1 MYYTPHQN
9 LGSIGARLI
18 GCSSGRYIRN
28 RIVEAPRFSVS
39 RISVKRARGA
49 TKKVAKPAKKSSQPP
64 PGTDLS
70 KADSFPIAGIG
81 ASAGGLE
88 AFKELL
94 SNLPEKTG
102 MAYVLVPHLDPDHQS
117 VLTEILSRFTKIPIA
132 EVMDGMPV
140 DRDHIY
146 VLPPNKTM
154 GISDRK
160 FVLVERQPS
169 HGPHLPID
177 YFFTALANDQGDQA
191 IGIILSGTA
200 SDGTQGCIA
209 VKVAGGITFAQ
220 DQKSAK
226 FHDMPENAI
235 RGGSIDFVLP
245 PKGIA
250 QELARISRR
259 THAARIHAE
268 SLAPAMTG
276 QPAEL
281 DVLFALLQKAMGV
294 DFRHYKQTTLQRR
307 IKRRMVL
314 HHFLKLKDYL
324 RYIDGNPTE
333 LDALYRDLLIHV
345 TEFFR
350 DEGTFDTLRNKI
362 LPSLL
367 QDRKPEDG
375 PLRIWV
381 PGCSTGQEVYSLAMV
396 ILEFLWAYDK
406 SRRSPAIPQLV
417 VQIFAT
423 DISDFALNRAR
434 SGIYAANEVSGISK
448 EQLNRFFVRHDGGY
462 QIHKSVR
469 EMCVFAKQNVV
480 KDPPF
485 SNLDLISCRN
495 LLIYFGPILQKR
507 AIPTFYYALKPRGY
521 LMLGPSESLGSFED
535 LFTLVDKKHKI
546 YQKKR
551 SNARV
556 VTHFIGPEYAMPRLE
571 PAHSTNIPNTGF
583 DVDRE
588 VERILAQRFVPG
600 SIVVNDEME
609 IVQFRGKI
617 GPFLEPAS
625 GHPTFSLS
633 KMAREDIQVDL
644 RDALTR
650 AKKENRRVRKEGL
663 RIASNGGTR
672 AIDLEVIPIRGQ
684 SAGERLYIIAF
695 QDAARPVPSTAAGRR
710 RLERQ
715 TEKGRTSREL
725 ARTNHEVE
733 RLREQLHTL
742 IDEHETTLE
751 EFKSANAEILS
762 ANEELQSSNEEL
774 ETTKEELQSSN
785 EELSTLNEELQNSNA
800 ELTLANNDQL
810 NLMTNVNLPVVMVG
824 NDLRIRRFTP
834 PAEKLLNLLPGDV
847 GRRLGE
853 IRSNLEPDD
862 LDQFARTTIENAVLQ
877 EREVRLKDG
886 PWYLLRVRPYKTWD
900 DKIEGAVLSFQDI
913 DSLKRTLDQ
922 TRTFAEALIENA
934 RESVLVLD
942 EGLRVIL
949 ANPVFC
955 QTFQVSPKETKG
967 RPIYELGNRQW
978 DVPRLREL
986 FHEITTHNTRIDG
999 YEVRHKSK
1007 HLGLR
1012 HMILNARRIEPQGG
1026 PQMILLSIED
1036 VTRKKNK
1043 KVNPFRTSLRQ
1054 CRETF
1059 AKHRPAIAAASF
1071 FLKSRSKRN
1080 IRLNKSPRPRRR
1092 I

>member
-1 MYYTPHQN
+1 M
-9 LGSIGARLI
+9 
-18 GCSSGRYIRN
+18 
-28 RIVEAPRFSVS
+28 
-39 RISVKRARGA
+39 KRARGA
-49 TKKVAKPAKKSSQPP
+49 TKKVAIPAKKDSLPP
-64 PGTDLS
+64 PGPELR
-70 KADSFPIAGIG
+70 KRDSFPIVGIG

-94 SNLPEKTG
+94 TSLPEKTG

-117 VLTEILSRFTKIPIA
+117 VLTEILSRFTKIA
-132 EVMDGMPV
+132 VCEVMDGMPV
-140 DRDHIY
+140 ERDRVY
-146 VLPPNKTM
+146 VIPPNKTM
-154 GISDRK
+154 GISDGK
-160 FVLVERQPS
+160 FALVEREPT

-177 YFFTALANDQGDQA
+177 YFFAALASNQGDRA
-191 IGIILSGTA
+191 IGIVLSGTA
-200 SDGTQGCIA
+200 SDGTQGCMAI
-209 VKVAGGITFAQ
+209 KVAGGITFAQ
-220 DQKSAK
+220 DEKSAK
-226 FHDMPENAI
+226 YYDMPGNAI
-235 RGGSIDFVLP
+235 RGGSIDSVLS

-259 THAARIHAE
+259 VDPTLTLAD
-268 SLAPAMTG
+268 SLEPDVTG
-276 QPAEL
+276 PPSDQDA
-281 DVLFALLQKAMGV
+281 LFALLQKATGV

-314 HHFLKLKDYL
+314 HHLLRLKDYL
-324 RYIDGNPTE
+324 RLIESKPTE

-350 DEGTFDTLRNKI
+350 DEGAFDSLSQKI
-362 LPSLL
+362 MQSLM

-375 PLRIWV
+375 PLRIWI

-396 ILEFLWAYDK
+396 LLEFLWAHDK
-406 SRRSPAIPQLV
+406 RRKSPSIPQLA

-423 DISDFALNRAR
+423 DISEFALDRAR
-434 SGIYAANEVSGISK
+434 SGVYALNETSGIST
-448 EQLNRFFVRHDGGY
+448 ERLNRFFVRHDGGY

-469 EMCVFAKQNVV
+469 ELCVFAKQNVV

-507 AIPTFYYALKPRGY
+507 AIPTLYYALKPHGF

-535 LFTLVDKKHKI
+535 LFTLIDKKHKI

-551 SNARV
+551 ATRRV
-556 VTHFIGPEYAMPRLE
+556 ATHLIGPEYTVPSLE
-571 PAHSTNIPNTGF
+571 SARPPKSPETGF
-583 DVDRE
+583 DMDRE
-588 VERILAQRFVPG
+588 VERILAHRFVPG
-600 SIVVNDEME
+600 SIVVNSEMD

-617 GPFLEPAS
+617 GPYLEPAS

-633 KMAREDIQVDL
+633 KMAREDLQVDL

-650 AKKENRRVRKEGL
+650 AKKENRSVRKEGL
-663 RIASNGGTR
+663 RFASDGGTR

-684 SAGERLYIIAF
+684 SASERLYIIAF
-695 QDAARPVPSTAAGRR
+695 QDALRPAPSTAAGGRQ
-710 RLERQ
+710 LEKQ
-715 TEKGRTSREL
+715 SEKGRASQEL
-725 ARTNHEVE
+725 ARAKHEVE

-762 ANEELQSSNEEL
+762 ANEELQSTNEEL
-774 ETTKEELQSSN
+774 ETTKEELQSGN

-834 PAEKLLNLLPGDV
+834 QAEKLLNLLPGDI

-853 IRSNLEPDD
+853 IRSNIEPDD
-862 LDQFARTTIENAVLQ
+862 LEQVASTTIENAVYQ
-877 EREVRLKDG
+877 EKEVRLKDG
-886 PWYLLRVRPYKTWD
+886 PWYQLRVRPYKTWG

-913 DSLKRTLDQ
+913 DSLKRTLEQ

-942 EGLRVIL
+942 EGLRVTL
-949 ANPVFC
+949 ANPVFYE
-955 QTFQVSPKETKG
+955 TFQVSRDETHG
-967 RPIYELGNRQW
+967 RIIYELGNRQW
-978 DVPRLREL
+978 NIPKLREL
-986 FHEITTHNTRIDG
+986 FREITTNNSRLDG
-999 YEVRHKSK
+999 FEVRHKFQ

-1012 HMILNARRIEPQGG
+1012 HMILNARRIEPYGG
-1026 PQMILLSIED
+1026 SQMILLSIED
-1036 VTRKKNK
+1036 VTRKIQEK
-1043 KVNPFRTSLRQ
+1043 
-1054 CRETF
+1054 
-1059 AKHRPAIAAASF
+1059 
-1071 FLKSRSKRN
+1071 
-1080 IRLNKSPRPRRR
+1080 
-1092 I
+1092 

>member
-1 MYYTPHQN
+1 MKRT
-9 LGSIGARLI
+9 
-18 GCSSGRYIRN
+18 
-28 RIVEAPRFSVS
+28 
-39 RISVKRARGA
+39 KRA
-49 TKKVAKPAKKSSQPP
+49 TQKVANLNKKNSQLA
-64 PGTDLS
+64 PGTEPS
-70 KADSFPIAGIG
+70 TADSFPVVGIG

-94 SNLPEKTG
+94 ANLPEKAR
-102 MAYVLVPHLDPDHQS
+102 MAYVLVPHLDPGHQS
-117 VLTEILSRFTKIPIA
+117 VLTEILSRFTKIPVA
-132 EVMDGMPV
+132 EVRDGMPV
-140 DRDHIY
+140 ERDRIY
-146 VLPPNKTM
+146 VIPPNKTM
-154 GISDRK
+154 GIAGGK
-160 FVLVERQPS
+160 FVLVQREVT
-169 HGPHLPID
+169 HHPHLPID
-177 YFFTALANDQGDQA
+177 YFFAALASDRGDRA

-209 VKVAGGITFAQ
+209 IKVAGGITFAQ
-220 DQKSAK
+220 DERSAK
-226 FHDMPENAI
+226 YHDMPGNAI

-250 QELARISRR
+250 LELARISRR
-259 THAARIHAE
+259 LHATRI
-268 SLAPAMTG
+268 
-276 QPAEL
+276 PAEFL
-281 DVLFALLQKAMGV
+281 DPDVTGPPEELDALFALLQKATGV

-314 HHFLKLKDYL
+314 HHLLKLKDYL
-324 RYIDGNPTE
+324 RHIDSNPTE

-350 DEGTFDTLRNKI
+350 DEGAFDTLRHKI

-375 PLRIWV
+375 PLRIWI
-381 PGCSTGQEVYSLAMV
+381 PGCSTGQEVYSLAM
-396 ILEFLWAYDK
+396 IFLEFLWAYDK
-406 SRRSPAIPQLV
+406 RRKSPAIPQMA

-423 DISDFALNRAR
+423 DISDFALDRAR
-434 SGIYAANEVSGISK
+434 SGVYAANEVSGISK
-448 EQLNRFFVRHDGGY
+448 ERLTRFFVRHDGGY

-480 KDPPF
+480 RDPPF

-507 AIPTFYYALKPRGY
+507 VIPTFYYALKSRGY

-535 LFTLVDKKHKI
+535 LFTLIDKKYKI

-551 SNARV
+551 STARV
-556 VTHFIGPEYAMPRLE
+556 ATHFSGPEYTVPRLE
-571 PAHSTNIPNTGF
+571 ASHSPKILDAGF

-588 VERILAQRFVPG
+588 VERILAHRFVPG
-600 SIVVNDEME
+600 SIVVNDDME

-617 GPFLEPAS
+617 GLYLEPAS

-633 KMAREDIQVDL
+633 KMAREDLQVDL
-644 RDALTR
+644 RDTLTR
-650 AKKENRRVRKEGL
+650 AKKENRPVRKEGL
-663 RIASNGGTR
+663 RITSNGSIR
-672 AIDLEVIPIRGQ
+672 DIDLEVIPIRGQ

-695 QDAARPVPSTAAGRR
+695 QDGVKPGPSTAAGRR
-710 RLERQ
+710 RLEKR
-715 TEKGRTSREL
+715 TEKGRASREL
-725 ARTNHEVE
+725 ARTNQEVE
-733 RLREQLHTL
+733 RLREQLHAL

-800 ELTLANNDQL
+800 ELTLSNNDQL

-824 NDLRIRRFTP
+824 SDLRIRRFTP

-853 IRSNLEPDD
+853 IRSNVEPDD
-862 LDQFARTTIENAVLQ
+862 LEQVARTTIENVMFQ
-877 EREVRLKDG
+877 EKEVRVKDG
-886 PWYLLRVRPYKTWD
+886 PWYLLRVRPYKTWE

-922 TRTFAEALIENA
+922 IRTFAEALIENA
-934 RESVLVLD
+934 RESILVLD
-942 EGLRVIL
+942 EGLRVTM
-949 ANPVFC
+949 ANPVFYR
-955 QTFQVSPKETKG
+955 TFQVTPEQTKG
-967 RPIYELGNRQW
+967 RLIYELGNRQW
-978 DVPRLREL
+978 EIPKLREL
-986 FHEITTHNTRIDG
+986 FHEIATRNARIDDF
-999 YEVRHKSK
+999 EVRHKFQR
-1007 HLGLR
+1007 LGLR

-1026 PQMILLSIED
+1026 LQMILLSIED
-1036 VTRKKNK
+1036 VTRKK
-1043 KVNPFRTSLRQ
+1043 
-1054 CRETF
+1054 
-1059 AKHRPAIAAASF
+1059 
-1071 FLKSRSKRN
+1071 
-1080 IRLNKSPRPRRR
+1080 
-1092 I
+1092 

>member
-1 MYYTPHQN
+1 VKSAT
-9 LGSIGARLI
+9 GA
-18 GCSSGRYIRN
+18 
-28 RIVEAPRFSVS
+28 VQ
-39 RISVKRARGA
+39 
-49 TKKVAKPAKKSSQPP
+49 KVAKPNKKSSLPDP
-64 PGTDLS
+64 RPEPS
-70 KADSFPIAGIG
+70 KADSFPVVGIG

-94 SNLPEKTG
+94 TSLPEKAG
-102 MAYVLVPHLDPDHQS
+102 MAYVLVPHLDPAHHS
-117 VLTEILSRFTKIPIA
+117 VLTEILSRCTKIPIA
-132 EVMDGMPV
+132 EVLDGMPAEK
-140 DRDHIY
+140 DHIY
-146 VLPPNKTM
+146 IIPPNKTM
-154 GISDRK
+154 GIAGGK
-160 FVLVERQPS
+160 FALFEREAT

-177 YFFTALANDQGDQA
+177 YFLAALASDRGEQA

-209 VKVAGGITFAQ
+209 IKVAGGITFAQ
-220 DQKSAK
+220 DENSAK
-226 FHDMPENAI
+226 YHDMPGNAI

-245 PKGIA
+245 PKDIA
-250 QELARISRR
+250 GQLVRISRR
-259 THAARIHAE
+259 NHSARIPAE
-268 SLAPAMTG
+268 SLDPDVTG
-276 QPAEL
+276 PPTDL
-281 DVLFALLQKAMGV
+281 DALFALLQKAMGV

-314 HHFLKLKDYL
+314 HHLLKLKDYL
-324 RYIDGNPTE
+324 RHIDSNPME
-333 LDALYRDLLIHV
+333 LDALFRDLLIHV

-350 DEGTFDTLRNKI
+350 DEGAFDTLRHKI
-362 LPSLL
+362 LPTLL

-375 PLRIWV
+375 PLRVWI
-381 PGCSTGQEVYSLAMV
+381 PGCSTGQEVYSLAM
-396 ILEFLWAYDK
+396 ILLEFLWSSDT
-406 SRRSPAIPQLV
+406 RRKSPAIPQMS

-423 DISDFALNRAR
+423 DISDFALDRAR
-434 SGIYAANEVSGISK
+434 SGVYAANEVAGISK
-448 EQLNRFFVRHDGGY
+448 ERLNRFFVRHDGGY

-535 LFTLVDKKHKI
+535 LFTLIDKKHKI

-551 SNARV
+551 STARLAAR
-556 VTHFIGPEYAMPRLE
+556 FIGPDYAVPHLE
-571 PAHSTNIPNTGF
+571 LARSSKNVDTGF

-588 VERILAQRFVPG
+588 VERILEHRFVPG
-600 SIVVNDEME
+600 SIVVNGDME
-609 IVQFRGKI
+609 IVQFRGKV
-617 GPFLEPAS
+617 GPYLEPAT
-625 GHPTFSLS
+625 GHPTFNLS
-633 KMAREDIQVDL
+633 KMTREDLQVDL

-650 AKKENRRVRKEGL
+650 AKKENRPVRKEGL
-663 RIASNGGTR
+663 RITANGGTR
-672 AIDLEVIPIRGQ
+672 AIDLEVIPLRGQ
-684 SAGERLYIIAF
+684 SAAERFYIIAF
-695 QDAARPVPSTAAGRR
+695 QDAVRPISSTAAGSR
-710 RLERQ
+710 RLEKQ
-715 TEKGRTSREL
+715 TEKGRVSHEL
-725 ARTNHEVE
+725 ARANHEME

-762 ANEELQSSNEEL
+762 ANEELQSTNEEL

-785 EELSTLNEELQNSNA
+785 EELSTINEELQNSNA

-853 IRSNLEPDD
+853 IRSNIEPDD
-862 LDQFARTTIENAVLQ
+862 LEQAARTTIENAVFQ
-877 EREVRLKDG
+877 EREVRVKDG
-886 PWYLLRVRPYKTWD
+886 PWYLLRVRPYKTWE

-934 RESVLVLD
+934 RESILVLD
-942 EGLRVIL
+942 EALHVTL
-949 ANPVFC
+949 ANPVFYK
-955 QTFQVSPKETKG
+955 TFQVSPEETKG
-967 RPIYELGNRQW
+967 RLIYELGNRQW
-978 DVPRLREL
+978 DISKLREL
-986 FHEITTHNTRIDG
+986 FYEITARNTRIDG
-999 YEVRHKSK
+999 FEVRHKFQ

-1012 HMILNARRIEPQGG
+1012 HMILNARRIEPHGG
-1026 PQMILLSIED
+1026 TQMILLSIED
-1036 VTRKKNK
+1036 VTRK
-1043 KVNPFRTSLRQ
+1043 R
-1054 CRETF
+1054 
-1059 AKHRPAIAAASF
+1059 
-1071 FLKSRSKRN
+1071 
-1080 IRLNKSPRPRRR
+1080 
-1092 I
+1092 

>member
-1 MYYTPHQN
+1 M
-9 LGSIGARLI
+9 
-18 GCSSGRYIRN
+18 
-28 RIVEAPRFSVS
+28 
-39 RISVKRARGA
+39 KRARGA
-49 TKKVAKPAKKSSQPP
+49 IKKVAKPAKKGSQPP
-64 PGTDLS
+64 PGPNLS
-70 KADSFPIAGIG
+70 KADLFPIVGIG

-94 SNLPEKTG
+94 AGLPDKAG

-117 VLTEILSRFTKIPIA
+117 VLAEILSRFTKIPIA

-140 DRDHIY
+140 VRDHIY

-154 GISDRK
+154 GIAGGK
-160 FVLVERQPS
+160 FVLVEREHTQS
-169 HGPHLPID
+169 PHLPID
-177 YFFTALANDQGDQA
+177 YFLTALANDGGDQA

-209 VKVAGGITFAQ
+209 IKVAGGITFAQ

-226 FHDMPENAI
+226 YYDMPENAI

-245 PKGIA
+245 PKDIA
-250 QELARISRR
+250 KELVRISRR
-259 THAARIHAE
+259 IHAPRIPAE
-268 SLAPAMTG
+268 SLDPDVTGPPAD
-276 QPAEL
+276 L
-281 DVLFALLQKAMGV
+281 DALFALLQKAMGV

-314 HHFLKLKDYL
+314 HHLLKLKDYL
-324 RYIDGNPTE
+324 RHIDRNPTE

-345 TEFFR
+345 TDFFR
-350 DEGTFDTLRNKI
+350 DEEAFDALRNKI
-362 LPSLL
+362 LPSLM

-375 PLRIWV
+375 PIRVWI
-381 PGCSTGQEVYSLAMV
+381 PGCSTGQEVYSLAM
-396 ILEFLWAYDK
+396 ILLEFLWAYDK
-406 SRRSPAIPQLV
+406 RRKSPAIPHMA

-423 DISDFALNRAR
+423 DISEFALDRAR
-434 SGIYAANEVSGISK
+434 SGVYAANEASGISK
-448 EQLNRFFVRHDGGY
+448 ERLSRFFVRHDGGY

-535 LFTLVDKKHKI
+535 LFTLTDKKHKI

-551 SNARV
+551 STARV
-556 VTHFIGPEYAMPRLE
+556 VAHFIGPEYTVPRLE
-571 PAHSTNIPNTGF
+571 PASSPKILDAGF

-588 VERILAQRFVPG
+588 VERILAHRFVPG

-617 GPFLEPAS
+617 GPYLEPAS

-633 KMAREDIQVDL
+633 KMAREDLQVDL
-644 RDALTR
+644 RDALIR
-650 AKKENRRVRKEGL
+650 AKKGNRPVRKEGL
-663 RIASNGGTR
+663 RIAYNGGTR
-672 AIDLEVIPIRGQ
+672 EIDLEVIPLRGQ

-695 QDAARPVPSTAAGRR
+695 QDAARPAPSTAAGRR
-710 RLERQ
+710 RLEKQ

-725 ARTNHEVE
+725 ARAHQEVE
-733 RLREQLHTL
+733 HLREQLHTL

-800 ELTLANNDQL
+800 ELTQANNDQL

-853 IRSNLEPDD
+853 IRTNIEPDD
-862 LDQFARTTIENAVLQ
+862 LEQFARTSIEKAVFQ
-877 EREVRLKDG
+877 EREVRVKDG
-886 PWYLLRVRPYKTWD
+886 PWYLFRVRPYKTWE
-900 DKIEGAVLSFQDI
+900 DKIEGAVLSFQDV
-913 DSLKRTLDQ
+913 DSLKRMLEQ

-942 EGLRVIL
+942 EGLRVTL
-949 ANPVFC
+949 ANPVFYK
-955 QTFQVSPKETKG
+955 TFQVLPEETHG
-967 RPIYELGNRQW
+967 RLIYELGNRQW
-978 DVPRLREL
+978 DIPKLREL
-986 FHEITTHNTRIDG
+986 FREITSHNTRIDG
-999 YEVRHKSK
+999 YEVRHKFQ

-1026 PQMILLSIED
+1026 SQMILLSIED
-1036 VTRKKNK
+1036 VTKK
-1043 KVNPFRTSLRQ
+1043 R
-1054 CRETF
+1054 
-1059 AKHRPAIAAASF
+1059 
-1071 FLKSRSKRN
+1071 
-1080 IRLNKSPRPRRR
+1080 
-1092 I
+1092 

>member
-1 MYYTPHQN
+1 MN
-9 LGSIGARLI
+9 S
-18 GCSSGRYIRN
+18 
-28 RIVEAPRFSVS
+28 
-39 RISVKRARGA
+39 ARGA
-49 TKKVAKPAKKSSQPP
+49 TQKVAKPNQKSSRPAPP
-64 PGTDLS
+64 PEPS
-70 KADSFPIAGIG
+70 KADSFPIVGIG

-94 SNLPEKTG
+94 TSLPERTG

-117 VLTEILSRFTKIPIA
+117 VLTEILSRFTKIHIA
-132 EVMDGMPV
+132 EVIDGMPLER
-140 DRDHIY
+140 DRIY
-146 VLPPNKTM
+146 VIPPNKTM
-154 GISDRK
+154 GIAGGK
-160 FVLVERQPS
+160 FVLVERQAS

-177 YFFTALANDQGDQA
+177 YFLTALANDRGDRA

-200 SDGTQGCIA
+200 SDGTRGCIA

-220 DQKSAK
+220 DEKSAK
-226 FHDMPENAI
+226 YNDMPGNAI

-245 PKGIA
+245 PKDIA
-250 QELARISRR
+250 RGLARISRR
-259 THAARIHAE
+259 ILAGGIPAE
-268 SLAPAMTG
+268 SLDPEVTGPPAD
-276 QPAEL
+276 L
-281 DVLFALLQKAMGV
+281 DALFALLQKAMGV

-314 HHFLKLKDYL
+314 HHILKLKDYL
-324 RYIDGNPTE
+324 RYIESSPTE

-350 DEGTFDTLRNKI
+350 EVGAFETLYHKI
-362 LPSLL
+362 LPSIL

-375 PLRIWV
+375 PLRVWI
-381 PGCSTGQEVYSLAMV
+381 PGCSTGQEVYSLAM
-396 ILEFLWAYDK
+396 IFLEFLWGYDK
-406 SRRSPAIPQLV
+406 KRKSPTIPQMS

-423 DISDFALNRAR
+423 DISDFALDRAR
-434 SGIYAANEVSGISK
+434 SGVYAANEISGISK
-448 EQLNRFFVRHDGGY
+448 ERLARFFVRHDGGY

-507 AIPTFYYALKPRGY
+507 VIPTFYYALKPRGY

-535 LFTLVDKKHKI
+535 LFTLIDKKHKI

-551 SNARV
+551 STARV
-556 VTHFIGPEYAMPRLE
+556 VAHFMGPEYAVPRLE
-571 PAHSTNIPNTGF
+571 PIHSPKTLDTGF

-588 VERILAQRFVPG
+588 VERILAHRFVPG
-600 SIVVNDEME
+600 SIVVNQDME
-609 IVQFRGKI
+609 IVQFRGKV
-617 GPFLEPAS
+617 GPYLEPAT

-633 KMAREDIQVDL
+633 KMAREDLQVDL

-650 AKKENRRVRKEGL
+650 AKKENRPVRKEGL
-663 RIASNGGTR
+663 RIAANGGTR
-672 AIDLEVIPIRGQ
+672 EIDLEVIPIRGQ
-684 SAGERLYIIAF
+684 SAAERLYIIAF
-695 QDAARPVPSTAAGRR
+695 QDAVRPVSATAAGSR
-710 RLERQ
+710 RLEKQ
-715 TEKGRTSREL
+715 TEKGRASHEL
-725 ARTNHEVE
+725 ARTNQEVA
-733 RLREQLHTL
+733 RLRDQLHTL

-762 ANEELQSSNEEL
+762 ANEELQSTNEEL

-800 ELTLANNDQL
+800 ELTLSNNDQL

-853 IRSNLEPDD
+853 IRSNIEPDE
-862 LDQFARTTIENAVLQ
+862 LEQVARTTIENAVFQ
-877 EREVRLKDG
+877 EREVRVKDG
-886 PWYLLRVRPYKTWD
+886 PWYLLRVRPYKTWE
-900 DKIEGAVLSFQDI
+900 DKIEGAVISFLDI

-934 RESVLVLD
+934 RESILVLD
-942 EGLRVIL
+942 EGLRVTL
-949 ANPVFC
+949 ANPVFYR
-955 QTFQVSPKETKG
+955 TFQVSPEETRG
-967 RPIYELGNRQW
+967 RLIYELGNHQW
-978 DVPRLREL
+978 DIPKLREL
-986 FHEITTHNTRIDG
+986 FHEITARNTRIDG
-999 YEVRHKSK
+999 FEVRRKFQ

-1026 PQMILLSIED
+1026 TQMILLSIED
-1036 VTRKKNK
+1036 VTRKK
-1043 KVNPFRTSLRQ
+1043 
-1054 CRETF
+1054 
-1059 AKHRPAIAAASF
+1059 
-1071 FLKSRSKRN
+1071 
-1080 IRLNKSPRPRRR
+1080 
-1092 I
+1092 

>member
-1 MYYTPHQN
+1 
-9 LGSIGARLI
+9 
-18 GCSSGRYIRN
+18 
-28 RIVEAPRFSVS
+28 
-39 RISVKRARGA
+39 VKRTRRA
-49 TKKVAKPAKKSSQPP
+49 TEKVADPAKKGSHLP
-64 PGTDLS
+64 PGPEPS
-70 KADSFPIAGIG
+70 RADSFPIAGIG

-94 SNLPEKTG
+94 TSLRTDAG
-102 MAYVLVPHLDPDHQS
+102 MAYVLLPHLDPDHRS
-117 VLTEILSRFTKIPIA
+117 VLTEILTRFTKIPVA
-132 EVMDGMPV
+132 EVSDGMPV
-140 DRDHIY
+140 ERDRIF

-154 GISDRK
+154 GIAGGK
-160 FVLVERQPS
+160 FVLEDREASQS
-169 HGPHLPID
+169 PHLPID
-177 YFFTALANDQGDQA
+177 YFLTALAAERGDQA

-209 VKVAGGITFAQ
+209 IKVAGGVTFAQ
-220 DQKSAK
+220 DEKSAK
-226 FHDMPENAI
+226 FYDMPGNAI
-235 RGGSIDFVLP
+235 RGGSIDFVLS

-250 QELARISRR
+250 QELSRISRR
-259 THAARIHAE
+259 PDGAGISAE
-268 SLAPAMTG
+268 SLD
-276 QPAEL
+276 L
-281 DVLFALLQKAMGV
+281 DVTGPPADIDTLFALLQKATGV

-307 IKRRMVL
+307 IKRRMLL
-314 HHFLKLKDYL
+314 HHVLKLKDYL
-324 RYIDGNPTE
+324 HYIDHNPTE

-350 DEGTFDTLRNKI
+350 DKGAFESLSLKI
-362 LPSLL
+362 LPSLM
-367 QDRKPEDG
+367 QDRKPGDG

-396 ILEFLWAYDK
+396 LLEFLWSYDK
-406 SRRSPAIPQLV
+406 RRNPAAIPNLA

-423 DISDFALNRAR
+423 DISDFALDRAR
-434 SGIYAANEVSGISK
+434 SGVYAVNEASGIST
-448 EQLNRFFVRHDGGY
+448 ERLSRFFVRHDGGY

-535 LFTLVDKKHKI
+535 LFTLIDKKNKI

-556 VTHFIGPEYAMPRLE
+556 VTHFIGPNYVVPRLE
-571 PAHSTNIPNTGF
+571 PIHSPNIPDAGSN
-583 DVDRE
+583 VDRE
-588 VERILAQRFVPG
+588 VDRILAQRFVPG
-600 SIVVNDEME
+600 CIVVNDDME

-617 GPFLEPAS
+617 GPYLEPA
-625 GHPTFSLS
+625 GNHPTFSLS
-633 KMAREDIQVDL
+633 KMTREDLQVDL

-650 AKKENRRVRKEGL
+650 AKKENRPVRKEGL
-663 RIASNGGTR
+663 RIASDGGTR
-672 AIDLEVIPIRGQ
+672 NIDLEVIPIRGHT
-684 SAGERLYIIAF
+684 AGERLYIIAF
-695 QDAARPVPSTAAGRR
+695 QDAVLPVMSTAAGRR
-710 RLERQ
+710 RLEKQ
-715 TEKGRTSREL
+715 SEKGRASREL
-725 ARTNHEVE
+725 MRANHEVE
-733 RLREQLHTL
+733 HLREQLHTL

-800 ELTLANNDQL
+800 ELTQANNDQL

-834 PAEKLLNLLPGDV
+834 PAERLLNLLPGDL

-853 IRSNLEPDD
+853 IRPNIEPDD
-862 LDQFARTTIENAVLQ
+862 LEELARTTIEGGMFQ
-877 EREVRLKDG
+877 EREVRVKDG
-886 PWYLLRVRPYKTWD
+886 PWYLLRVRPYKTWEE
-900 DKIEGAVLSFQDI
+900 KVEGAVLSFQDI
-913 DSLKRTLDQ
+913 DSLKRTLEQ

-942 EGLRVIL
+942 EGLRVSM
-949 ANPVFC
+949 ANRAFY
-955 QTFQVSPKETKG
+955 QTFQVSPEETKG
-967 RPIYELGNRQW
+967 RLIYHLGNRQW
-978 DVPRLREL
+978 DIPKLREL
-986 FHEITTHNTRIDG
+986 FHEITTRNSRIDG
-999 YEVRHKSK
+999 FEVHHKFQ
-1007 HLGLR
+1007 HLGPR

-1026 PQMILLSIED
+1026 SQMILLSIEEL
-1036 VTRKKNK
+1036 TRKK
-1043 KVNPFRTSLRQ
+1043 
-1054 CRETF
+1054 
-1059 AKHRPAIAAASF
+1059 
-1071 FLKSRSKRN
+1071 
-1080 IRLNKSPRPRRR
+1080 
-1092 I
+1092 

>member
-1 MYYTPHQN
+1 
-9 LGSIGARLI
+9 
-18 GCSSGRYIRN
+18 
-28 RIVEAPRFSVS
+28 
-39 RISVKRARGA
+39 VKLTRGA
-49 TKKVAKPAKKSSQPP
+49 TQKVAKPAKKRSLPP
-64 PGTDLS
+64 PGPEPF
-70 KADSFPIAGIG
+70 KADSFPIVGIG

-88 AFKELL
+88 AFKDLL
-94 SNLPEKTG
+94 TGLPENAA

-117 VLTEILSRFTKIPIA
+117 VLTEILSRFTKIPVD

-140 DRDHIY
+140 ERDRIY
-146 VLPPNKTM
+146 VIPPNKTM
-154 GISDRK
+154 GIDGGK
-160 FVLVERQPS
+160 FVLVERDHAHS
-169 HGPHLPID
+169 PHLPID
-177 YFFTALANDQGDQA
+177 YFFAALANDRGDQA

-209 VKVAGGITFAQ
+209 IKVAGGITFAQ
-220 DQKSAK
+220 DEKSSK
-226 FHDMPENAI
+226 YFDMPGNAI
-235 RGGSIDFVLP
+235 RGGSIDFVLN
-245 PKGIA
+245 PKDIA

-259 THAARIHAE
+259 THADRISAG
-268 SLAPAMTG
+268 SLDPDVTG
-276 QPAEL
+276 PPSDL
-281 DVLFALLQKAMGV
+281 DALFSLLQKSMGV

-314 HHFLKLKDYL
+314 HHLLRLKDYL
-324 RYIDGNPTE
+324 RYIESSPTE

-350 DEGTFDTLRNKI
+350 DEGAFDALRNKI
-362 LPSLL
+362 LPSIL

-375 PLRIWV
+375 PLRVWI
-381 PGCSTGQEVYSLAMV
+381 PGCSTGQEVYSLAM
-396 ILEFLWAYDK
+396 ILLEFLWAYEKRGK
-406 SRRSPAIPQLV
+406 SPTIPLMP

-423 DISDFALNRAR
+423 DISDFALDRAR
-434 SGIYAANEVSGISK
+434 SGVYAANEASGISK
-448 EQLNRFFVRHDGGY
+448 ERLNRFFVRHDGGY

-469 EMCVFAKQNVV
+469 EMCVFARQNVV

-535 LFTLVDKKHKI
+535 LFTLIDKKHKI

-551 SNARV
+551 STARV
-556 VTHFIGPEYAMPRLE
+556 ATHFIGPEYSVPRLE
-571 PAHSTNIPNTGF
+571 PTHTPKIMDAGF

-588 VERILAQRFVPG
+588 VERILAHRFVPG
-600 SIVVNDEME
+600 SIVVNSEME
-609 IVQFRGKI
+609 IVQFRGKV

-633 KMAREDIQVDL
+633 KMAREDLQVDL

-650 AKKENRRVRKEGL
+650 AKKEKGPVRKEGL
-663 RIASNGGTR
+663 RITSNGGTR
-672 AIDLEVIPIRGQ
+672 EIDLEVIPLRGQ
-684 SAGERLYIIAF
+684 SAGDRLYIIAF
-695 QDAARPVPSTAAGRR
+695 QDAVRSISPAAAGSRG
-710 RLERQ
+710 LERQ
-715 TEKGRTSREL
+715 SEKGRASREL
-725 ARTNHEVE
+725 ARSKHEMDH
-733 RLREQLHTL
+733 LREQLRTL

-762 ANEELQSSNEEL
+762 ANEELQSTNEEL

-853 IRSNLEPDD
+853 IRSNFEPDD
-862 LDQFARTTIENAVLQ
+862 LEQVARTTIENAVFQ

-886 PWYLLRVRPYKTWD
+886 PWYQLRVRPYKTWE

-913 DSLKRTLDQ
+913 DNLKRTLEH

-942 EGLRVIL
+942 EGLRVTL
-949 ANPVFC
+949 ANPVFFK
-955 QTFQVSPKETKG
+955 TFQVSPKETHG
-967 RPIYELGNRQW
+967 RLIYELGNHQW
-978 DVPRLREL
+978 DIPKLREL
-986 FHEITTHNTRIDG
+986 FHEITAHNARIDG
-999 YEVRHKSK
+999 YEVRHKFQ

-1012 HMILNARRIEPQGG
+1012 HMILNARRIEPHGG
-1026 PQMILLSIED
+1026 SQMILLSIED
-1036 VTRKKNK
+1036 VTKK
-1043 KVNPFRTSLRQ
+1043 R
-1054 CRETF
+1054 
-1059 AKHRPAIAAASF
+1059 
-1071 FLKSRSKRN
+1071 
-1080 IRLNKSPRPRRR
+1080 
-1092 I
+1092 

>member
-1 MYYTPHQN
+1 
-9 LGSIGARLI
+9 
-18 GCSSGRYIRN
+18 
-28 RIVEAPRFSVS
+28 
-39 RISVKRARGA
+39 VKRTRRA
-49 TKKVAKPAKKSSQPP
+49 TEKVADPAKKGSHLP
-64 PGTDLS
+64 PGPEPS
-70 KADSFPIAGIG
+70 RADSFPIAGIG

-94 SNLPEKTG
+94 TSLRTDAG
-102 MAYVLVPHLDPDHQS
+102 MAYVLLPHLDPDHRS
-117 VLTEILSRFTKIPIA
+117 VLTEILTRFTKIPVA
-132 EVMDGMPV
+132 EVLDGMPV
-140 DRDHIY
+140 ERDRIF

-154 GISDRK
+154 GIAGGK
-160 FVLVERQPS
+160 FVLEDREASQS
-169 HGPHLPID
+169 PHLPID
-177 YFFTALANDQGDQA
+177 YFLTALAAERGDQA

-209 VKVAGGITFAQ
+209 IKVAGGVTFAQ
-220 DQKSAK
+220 DEKSAK
-226 FHDMPENAI
+226 FYDMPGNAI
-235 RGGSIDFVLP
+235 RGGSIDFVLS

-250 QELARISRR
+250 QELSRISRR
-259 THAARIHAE
+259 PDGAGISAE
-268 SLAPAMTG
+268 SLD
-276 QPAEL
+276 L
-281 DVLFALLQKAMGV
+281 DVTGPPADIDTLFALLQKATGV

-307 IKRRMVL
+307 IKRRMLL
-314 HHFLKLKDYL
+314 HHVLKLKDYL
-324 RYIDGNPTE
+324 HYIDHNPTE

-350 DEGTFDTLRNKI
+350 DKGAFESLSLKI
-362 LPSLL
+362 LPSLM
-367 QDRKPEDG
+367 QDRKPGDG

-396 ILEFLWAYDK
+396 LLEFLWSYDK
-406 SRRSPAIPQLV
+406 RRNPAAIPNLA

-423 DISDFALNRAR
+423 DISDFALDRAR
-434 SGIYAANEVSGISK
+434 SGVYAVNEASGIST
-448 EQLNRFFVRHDGGY
+448 ERLSRFFVRHDGGY

-535 LFTLVDKKHKI
+535 LFTLIDKKNKI

-556 VTHFIGPEYAMPRLE
+556 VTHFIGPNYVVPRLE
-571 PAHSTNIPNTGF
+571 PIHSPNILDAGSN
-583 DVDRE
+583 VDRE
-588 VERILAQRFVPG
+588 VDRILAQRFVPG
-600 SIVVNDEME
+600 CIVVNDDME

-617 GPFLEPAS
+617 GPYLEPA
-625 GHPTFSLS
+625 GNHPTFSLS
-633 KMAREDIQVDL
+633 KMTREDLQVDL

-650 AKKENRRVRKEGL
+650 AKKENRPVRKEGL
-663 RIASNGGTR
+663 RIASDGGTR
-672 AIDLEVIPIRGQ
+672 NIDLEVIPIRGHT
-684 SAGERLYIIAF
+684 AGERLYIIAF
-695 QDAARPVPSTAAGRR
+695 QDAVLPVMSTAAGRR
-710 RLERQ
+710 RLEKQ
-715 TEKGRTSREL
+715 SEKGRASREL
-725 ARTNHEVE
+725 MRANHEVE
-733 RLREQLHTL
+733 HLREQLHTL

-800 ELTLANNDQL
+800 ELTQANNDQL

-834 PAEKLLNLLPGDV
+834 PAEKLLNLLPGDL

-853 IRSNLEPDD
+853 IRPNIEPDD
-862 LDQFARTTIENAVLQ
+862 LEELARTTIEGGMFQ
-877 EREVRLKDG
+877 EREVRVKDG
-886 PWYLLRVRPYKTWD
+886 PWYLLRVRPYKTWEE
-900 DKIEGAVLSFQDI
+900 KVEGAVLSFQDI
-913 DSLKRTLDQ
+913 DSLKRTLEQ

-942 EGLRVIL
+942 EGLRVSM
-949 ANPVFC
+949 ANRAFY
-955 QTFQVSPKETKG
+955 QTFQVSPEETKG
-967 RPIYELGNRQW
+967 RLIYHLGNRQW
-978 DVPRLREL
+978 DIPKLREL
-986 FHEITTHNTRIDG
+986 FHEITTRNSRIDG
-999 YEVRHKSK
+999 FEVHHKFQ
-1007 HLGLR
+1007 HLGPR

-1026 PQMILLSIED
+1026 SQMILLSIEEL
-1036 VTRKKNK
+1036 TRKK
-1043 KVNPFRTSLRQ
+1043 
-1054 CRETF
+1054 
-1059 AKHRPAIAAASF
+1059 
-1071 FLKSRSKRN
+1071 
-1080 IRLNKSPRPRRR
+1080 
-1092 I
+1092 